1 MTNFIF
7 KNILNLSIFQK
18 YVVKLVVFMNL
29 KERGSTVRITTTRIK
44 KTKKYFSK
52 EKNNEHLK

>member
-1 MTNFIF
+1 
-7 KNILNLSIFQK
+7 LSIFQK
-18 YVVKLVVFMNL
+18 YVVKLVLFMNL

-44 KTKKYFSK
+44 KTKKYFNK